1 MHCVLFC
8 CLKLLRFCF
17 NILQIDV
24 LIFVKQQQFFFTY
37 ISCFCIIIYNC
48 LEYITIN
55 RCFKFRCKLSFN
67 IYTTMS

>member
-37 ISCFCIIIYNC
+37 ISCFCIIIIINYN
-48 LEYITIN
+48 L
-55 RCFKFRCKLSFN
+55 RLFR
-67 IYTTMS
+67 IYYYKPVL